1 MIVVSSNSSV
11 GLSSKL
17 SASLGSVL
25 SPCITRRFPDGELY
39 VRIDANLMDQEVVV
53 VGNTRSDPD
62 FLETLFLLNAARE
75 NGARSVKAVIPYY
88 GYARQHMIYK
98 PGESISSRAVLRT
111 LENWCDEIISV
122 ELHDPE
128 TASYAQKPF
137 RNISVN
143 QTIANYFRSRSI
155 DFVMSPDDGGFDRAK
170 KVGDLLNCRAL
181 YIDKRRIDSM
191 TVDMK
196 LPEVDFK
203 GKNVLLVDDIIS
215 TGGTIMKA
223 IALLRTRKVSKIFVT
238 AVHGV
243 FASGS
248 QSRIAAICDGLC
260 VTDTIES
267 NFSAISVAD
276 DIAGVLKG

>member
-1 MIVVSSNSSV
+1 MIVVSSDSSV

-39 VRIDANLMDQEVVV
+39 VRIDANLRHEDVVV
-53 VGNTRSDPD
+53 VGNTRSDSD
-62 FLETLFLLNAARE
+62 FLETLFLVNAARE
-75 NGARSVKAVIPYY
+75 NGADTVRAVIPYY

-98 PGESISSRAVLRT
+98 PGESISSKAVLRT
-111 LENWCDEIISV
+111 LENWCDEILSV

-128 TASYAQKPF
+128 TAGFALKPF
-137 RNISVN
+137 RNITVN
-143 QTIANYFRSRSI
+143 ETIANYFRNRSI
-155 DFVMSPDDGGFDRAK
+155 NFVLSPDDGGLDRAK
-170 KVGDLLNCRAL
+170 KVGDLLKCQSL
-181 YIDKRRIDSM
+181 FIDKRRIDSN

-196 LPEVDFK
+196 LPEVDFQ
-203 GKNVLLVDDIIS
+203 GKNVLLIDDIIS

-276 DIAGVLKG
+276 DIARVLKG